1 MTRVAALVLLA
12 AQPAAGCVND
22 YVVGDDETAG
32 NATDGTGGL
41 GDTGSGSAQG
51 DTTKGTAGDDTSGA
65 DTGQADPTATGGDTA
80 SSPFTCEPC
89 TADTE
94 CGDAYDN
101 CVDLGDVGP
110 RCLISCP
117 EAGCGPG
124 MDCTDATSVDGFVVP
139 QCVPLSPACP

>member
-1 MTRVAALVLLA
+1 MTRVAAIVLLA
-12 AQPAAGCVND
+12 ALPVGCVND

-32 NATDGTGGL
+32 NATDGTGGV
-41 GDTGSGSAQG
+41 GDTGSGTAQG
-51 DTTKGTAGDDTSGA
+51 DTSKGTDVGDSTGG
-65 DTGQADPTATGGDTA
+65 TGQADPTATGGDTSA
-80 SSPFTCEPC
+80 STFTCEPC
-89 TADTE
+89 TADNE
-94 CGDAYDN
+94 CGDEYDN

-124 MDCTDATSVDGFVVP
+124 MDCMDATSVDGFVVP